1 MARAWMRSVEAH
13 SGGAVP
19 SRAWRQRRG
28 LDAASGIRQNR
39 PVHQD
44 EIPCPA
50 TRATSRR
57 KAAVSAES
65 SSGDGV
71 TLPLQELQGLAAA
84 LPMPARCDFWR
95 RTLERAAQAESGE
108 VRSRAWDG
116 CLRSLIE
123 EQATGLQT
131 LLQGPAE
138 ASGSDGTGDQPI
150 STEGDAALDSFGM
163 GVALLRSC
171 ETWIGTLSDAAR
183 RQALQQV
190 LADQLVQVVGRL
202 HHWLVIEK
210 AEGKERGEW
219 FWRSWELLQ
228 WRQAMAEPLPAW
240 WPPVQEQL
248 VRLGALAWKERSFA
262 ADPSTREG
270 QQAITRA
277 LTLLQALVPLHDPP
291 PIWIL
296 QGQRELAERGL
307 AAILQD
313 EVLGEP
319 TLRLA
324 LEWLDLMA
332 SPEKA
337 TATAVERASEHV
349 ATVEVLLQQLREGLQ
364 RLGLQ
369 HPRRNP
375 EALLVSANPT
385 LGPERRRER
394 LPNGIAE
401 TVLKQAETL
410 LLSNQRQEALDLL
423 AHHLPPWV
431 SETQRAAT
439 ARLVATMQLS
449 RCGAWKE
456 AESLHSEAVRDV
468 AAGQLSKEALAA
480 ELDILKT
487 EGELLSHEL
496 SLALSHGSLAAAPSP
511 TPTEGKGDGSER
523 WQSLSRSQLGQDLW
537 VLEQLH
543 WKRGGFFVE
552 FGATDGVLLSNSWL
566 LEKHFNWQG
575 ICAEPN
581 PKLFARLQKN
591 RSCHLSPACVYRTS
605 GERMR
610 FVLADA
616 YGGLE
621 DLGRDDQHVGK
632 RNAYAT
638 VGEVIHVTT
647 LSLMDLLDQ
656 QHAPAVIDYL
666 SIDTEGSE
674 LAILEGIDW
683 SRYQFRCITVE
694 HNFTGQRLGIEA
706 LLEGQGYQRQEAQWD
721 DWYWKAID

>member
-1 MARAWMRSVEAH
+1 M
-13 SGGAVP
+13 
-19 SRAWRQRRG
+19 
-28 LDAASGIRQNR
+28 
-39 PVHQD
+39 
-44 EIPCPA
+44 
-50 TRATSRR
+50 
-57 KAAVSAES
+57 SAET
-65 SSGDGV
+65 SSGDDV
-71 TLPLQELQGLAAA
+71 TLPLQELQRLAAA
-84 LPMPARCDFWR
+84 LPIPARCDFWR
-95 RTLERAAQAESGE
+95 RTLERVAQAESGE

-150 STEGDAALDSFGM
+150 STEGDAPLDSFGM
-163 GVALLRSC
+163 VVDLLRSC
-171 ETWIGTLSDAAR
+171 ETWIGTLSDATR

-202 HHWLVIEK
+202 HHWLVIEE
-210 AEGKERGEW
+210 AQGSERGEW

-228 WRQAMAEPLPAW
+228 WRQAMAAPLPPW
-240 WPPVQEQL
+240 WTPVQEQL
-248 VRLGALAWKERSFA
+248 VRLGALAWKTRSFA
-262 ADPSTREG
+262 TDPSSQEG
-270 QQAITRA
+270 QEAITRA
-277 LTLLQALVPLHDPP
+277 LTLLQVLVPLHDPL
-291 PIWIL
+291 PICIP

-307 AAILQD
+307 AAILGGEELSGQTLQQA
-313 EVLGEP
+313 LGW
-319 TLRLA
+319 LA
-324 LEWLDLMA
+324 LMTSPGKTDTAALDQ
-332 SPEKA
+332 E
-337 TATAVERASEHV
+337 TATEEP
-349 ATVEVLLQQLREGLQ
+349 LQQLRKGLQ
-364 RLGLQ
+364 RLGLG
-369 HPRRNP
+369 PLLPEGMRRQL
-375 EALLVSANPT
+375 EANEAMQPGHEAQALPVPANPT
-385 LGPERRRER
+385 LGPETQGER

-401 TVLKQAETL
+401 SVLQQAEIL
-410 LLSNQRQEALDLL
+410 LLSNQQQDALDLL

-456 AESLHSEAVRDV
+456 AENLHSEAVRAV
-468 AAGQLSKEALAA
+468 GAGQLSTEALAA
-480 ELDILKT
+480 ELDILRT
-487 EGELLSHEL
+487 EGELLTHEL
-496 SLALSHGSLAAAPSP
+496 SLALSHGSLASATSP
-511 TPTEGKGDGSER
+511 PPTEGKWDDAQR

-537 VLEQLH
+537 VLEQLK

-566 LEKHFNWQG
+566 LEKHFDWQG

-581 PKLFARLQKN
+581 PRLFARLQKN
-591 RSCHLSPACVYRTS
+591 RCCHLSPACVYRVS

-621 DLGRDDQHVGK
+621 DLGRDDQHVEK

-638 VGEVIHVTT
+638 VGEVIDVTT
-647 LSLMDLLDQ
+647 TSLMDLLDEMG
-656 QHAPAVIDYL
+656 APAVIDYL

-694 HNFTGQRLGIEA
+694 HNFTEQRQGIQV
-706 LLEGQGYQRQEAQWD
+706 LLEAQGYLRREAKWD
-721 DWYWKAID
+721 DWFWKEVGD